1 MLLKTS
7 YYVRLPEITLLNHA
21 RCDRKH
27 MAIDKNGLIPLPAFS
42 SFQPVFSPLIADT
55 VQRLVS
61 EMPALIH
68 SIYMYDSLA
77 EGRATDTVPD
87 LDLTVIFR
95 CEPDDR
101 AIVKLTAIR
110 SGLEQH
116 YPVVS
121 KIDIDQ
127 CVLDTVLL
135 PANSEQWGYWLKYHC
150 ICIYGEDLRDHFEP
164 FRPSRNI
171 AIAVNGDFLTVLN
184 GYISRMNPSLA
195 PIQRHA
201 LQRAAACK
209 AIQATNILRDE
220 NDPDW
225 PATLEEHR
233 EKFNVR
239 YPALAEEMDYLL
251 SISHH
256 PRGDIM
262 TFAGRVST
270 FSYWL
275 NAEFNSRNR

>member
-1 MLLKTS
+1 
-7 YYVRLPEITLLNHA
+7 
-21 RCDRKH
+21 
-27 MAIDKNGLIPLPAFS
+27 MAIDKNGFIPLPAFS
-42 SFQPVFSPLIADT
+42 GFQPVFSPLIADT

-61 EMPALIH
+61 KMPALIH
-68 SIYMYDSLA
+68 SIYIYGNLT
-77 EGRATDTVPD
+77 EGRAIETVPE
-87 LDLTVIFR
+87 LNLTVIFR
-95 CEPDDR
+95 REPDDL
-101 AIVKLTAIR
+101 VKAIR
-110 SGLEQH
+110 SVLEQH

-121 KIDIDQ
+121 KIDIDPI
-127 CVLDTVLL
+127 VLDAVLL
-135 PANSEQWGYWLKYHC
+135 PANSERWGYWLKHHC
-150 ICIYGEDLRDHFEP
+150 VCIYGEDLRDHFEP

-195 PIQRHA
+195 PLQRHA

-209 AIQATNILRDE
+209 AIRATNILRDE
-220 NDPDW
+220 NDSDW
-225 PATLEEHR
+225 PTTLEEHR

-275 NAEFNSRNR
+275 NAEFSSRNR